1 MVHMVT
7 IKLSSTNFL
16 LWRSQVV
23 PLLQCQKLY
32 GYVDG
37 STPMPSAATDP
48 AAHNIWKQFDQLVMS
63 LLLSSLTE
71 KALSITI
78 GFTTSRDVWNSL
90 ETTFSQKSKVRELQ
104 IKDELHL
111 MKRGS
116 RSIFEYSRIFKAHC
130 DQLSAMGRPVE
141 DTDKVHWYLR
151 GLGHEFSTFSITQLS
166 LTPIPSF
173 KDIVP
178 KTESFDLF
186 SKSIDHNTGVPAY
199 VTNFSPAS
207 SNRYGNSNNYQ
218 HKYKGEPS
226 KGGNCNK
233 QQYKRPP
240 RC

>member
-1 MVHMVT
+1 
-7 IKLSSTNFL
+7 
-16 LWRSQVV
+16 
-23 PLLQCQKLY
+23 
-32 GYVDG
+32 
-37 STPMPSAATDP
+37 
-48 AAHNIWKQFDQLVMS
+48 MS

-116 RSIFEYSRIFKAHC
+116 RSISEYSRIFKAHC

-141 DTDKVHWYLR
+141 DTDKVHWYIR

-218 HKYKGEPS
+218 HKYKGGPS

>member
-1 MVHMVT
+1 MASENSSSTLSFNTMVHMVT

-71 KALSITI
+71 EALSITI

-111 MKRGS
+111 MKHGS
-116 RSIFEYSRIFKAHC
+116 RSISEYSRIFKAHC
-130 DQLSAMGRPVE
+130 DQLSAMRRPVE
-141 DTDKVHWYLR
+141 DTDKVH
-151 GLGHEFSTFSITQLS
+151 
-166 LTPIPSF
+166 
-173 KDIVP
+173 
-178 KTESFDLF
+178 
-186 SKSIDHNTGVPAY
+186 
-199 VTNFSPAS
+199 
-207 SNRYGNSNNYQ
+207 
-218 HKYKGEPS
+218 
-226 KGGNCNK
+226 
-233 QQYKRPP
+233 
-240 RC
+240 